1 MTDPAPA
8 LALKFGAYETK
19 LQVKYVIGECKFAG
33 GRNLFSIS
41 AQFWSTISC
50 LIELILAPDDSLFH
64 SLPFRH
70 QKLAFLSIFDQGIS
84 QRCYRVIT
92 FPFNFADGRAR
103 FLLFGSI

>member
-1 MTDPAPA
+1 MLQENANLPAA
-8 LALKFGAYETK
+8 ETFF
-19 LQVKYVIGECKFAG
+19 YF
-33 GRNLFSIS
+33 

-70 QKLAFLSIFDQGIS
+70 QKLAIWSIFDQDMS
-84 QRCYRVIT
+84 QRCYGRIT
-92 FPFNFADGRAR
+92 LPFNFAGGAAR